1 MTLQLGRE
9 ATLAF
14 ACACAVLIF
23 ASFAPAFGTAGNLTA
38 ILRNSYELW
47 LIALGMTLLM
57 AMGAIDVSVGVVM
70 GLSALL
76 IGKAL
81 AGGLPLG
88 AVLLIGPLAGA
99 CIGLVAGLI
108 VVIGQI
114 PAIVATL
121 GLFGVFRTVIFLG
134 LGGQWLSG
142 LPDTLTRLIL
152 WDGLFAPLGLLV
164 IAGAN
169 LAVWT
174 ALRATPYGVHL
185 LAIGND
191 EARARLMGLAVIR
204 IRIATFVISGALCGL
219 AGIFYV
225 AIYRNVTTTIG
236 ANIALEAIAAV
247 ILGGTAI
254 FGGRCSLLGTL
265 LGVLLLRILQ
275 NGLLLMGVPSLWQT
289 VVTGGLLLA
298 VLISEVVAGRLSL
311 SRRRRQRT

>member
-1 MTLQLGRE
+1 MRLQLGRE
-9 ATLAF
+9 ATLAV
-14 ACACAVLIF
+14 ACAVAVLAF
-23 ASFAPAFGTAGNLTA
+23 ALLAPAFLTQGNLA
-38 ILRNSYELW
+38 GVLRNSYELW
-47 LIALGMTLLM
+47 LVALGMTLLM

-81 AGGLPLG
+81 AAGLPLG
-88 AVLLIGPLAGA
+88 LVLAIGPLAGA
-99 CIGLVAGLI
+99 AIGLVAGM
-108 VVIGQI
+108 VVVFGRI

-121 GLFGVFRTVIFLG
+121 GLFGVFRTAIFVL

-142 LPDTLTRLIL
+142 LPDTLTRLL
-152 WDGLFAPLGLLV
+152 AWDGLGLPLGLLAIV
-164 IAGAN
+164 LAYA
-169 LAVWT
+169 AVWI

-191 EARARLMGLAVIR
+191 EARARLMGLAVAR
-204 IRIATFVISGALCGL
+204 TRIATFMISGALCGL

-225 AIYRNVTTTIG
+225 AIYRNVTMTIG

-254 FGGRCSLLGTL
+254 FGGRCSLVGTL
-265 LGVLLLRILQ
+265 LGVLLLRLLQ

-298 VLISEVVAGRLSL
+298 VLVSEVASGRLSTAVL
-311 SRRRRQRT
+311 ARQRA

>member
-1 MTLQLGRE
+1 MTMQLGRE
-9 ATLAF
+9 ATLAV
-14 ACACAVLIF
+14 ACACAVLVF
-23 ASFAPAFGTAGNLTA
+23 ASFAPVFGTAGNLTSV
-38 ILRNSYELW
+38 LRNSYELW
-47 LIALGMTLLM
+47 LVALGMTLLM

-70 GLSALL
+70 GLAALL

-88 AVLLIGPLAGA
+88 AVLIIGPLAGA
-99 CIGLVAGLI
+99 CLGLVAGLV
-108 VVIGQI
+108 VVIGRI

-121 GLFGVFRTVIFLG
+121 GLFGVFRTAIFLL

-142 LPDTLTRLIL
+142 LPDDLTRIL
-152 WDGLFAPLGLLV
+152 AWDGLYVPLGLIV
-164 IAGAN
+164 IAAAYV
-169 LAVWT
+169 AVWI

-191 EARARLMGLAVIR
+191 EARARLMGLAVVR
-204 IRIATFVISGALCGL
+204 TRIATFVISGALCGL
-219 AGIFYV
+219 AGLFYV
-225 AIYRNVTTTIG
+225 AIYRNVTMTIG

-247 ILGGTAI
+247 VLGGTAI

-298 VLISEVVAGRLSL
+298 VLISEVVAGRISVPMLQ
-311 SRRRRQRT
+311 RRQA